1 MTNITTEDMSQ
12 ASSHCNSND
21 CTAGS
26 VFAGIIVG
34 ILLTLLILHGKWE
47 RIKIFIL
54 KKMRSF
60 KKTRAV
66 SNQSYEADFYIDPN
80 AVESLQE
87 DENYQ
92 NVAISENKSV
102 GIVDRP
108 PSDEIPGGDAVYAV
122 SLKKVTKKPGLPT
135 EMIQKIASLHEN
147 SSKIVARRS
156 QEFEDFVDIE
166 KKTEDHE
173 ISRSATL
180 PTSKDTTKAKASD
193 KENDQKKSNSKK
205 GLKKKTSKNASISS
219 KNSDPDQS
227 QQQSDAI
234 EVVSSNTSY
243 VMTEAS
249 ANGEYFVL
257 DKTFC

>member
-1 MTNITTEDMSQ
+1 MTNITTTMSTPPN
-12 ASSHCNSND
+12 CTSND
-21 CTAGS
+21 SCTVGS

-47 RIKIFIL
+47 RVKIFIL

-102 GIVDRP
+102 GIVGRP

-166 KKTEDHE
+166 KKIEDHE

-227 QQQSDAI
+227 QQQSDAT

>member
-1 MTNITTEDMSQ
+1 MTTTNMSCTCDCT
-12 ASSHCNSND
+12 SKG

-34 ILLTLLILHGKWE
+34 ILITLLVLHGKWE
-47 RIKIFIL
+47 RIKIFIV
-54 KKMRSF
+54 KKLRSF

-87 DENYQ
+87 NENYQ
-92 NVAISENKSV
+92 NVVISEDKSV
-102 GIVDRP
+102 EIADRP

-122 SLKKVTKKPGLPT
+122 SLKKVTKKPGLPSD
-135 EMIQKIASLHEN
+135 MIQKIASLHEN
-147 SSKIVARRS
+147 TSKIVARKS
-156 QEFEDFVDIE
+156 EEFEDFVDIE

-180 PTSKDTTKAKASD
+180 PVSKDTTKAKAPN
-193 KENDQKKSNSKK
+193 KENDQKSNSKK

-227 QQQSDAI
+227 QQSEDI
-234 EVVSSNTSY
+234 EVVSTKTSY